1 MFGAKRARTIVDAPS
16 KKSAAALAAKR
27 KSKESKT
34 VIAPTTTL
42 AEVGLGMAK
51 TIANDK
57 AVKIDNLNF
66 TKYVTGVVAY
76 GYVLQVNDTSAVVS
90 LPGGVTGTVA
100 LHEVSDVIFAL
111 SHTPGKQVMTFNIIF
126 YMYIINALIFAP
138 CLLYKHAFYTYSCPL
153 SAMW

>member
-1 MFGAKRARTIVDAPS
+1 MQDVLFGAKRARTIVNAPS
-16 KKSAAALAAKR
+16 KKSAAAAAAAKK

-42 AEVGLGMAK
+42 AAVGLGMAK
-51 TIANDK
+51 SIANDK
-57 AVKIDNLNF
+57 VVKIENLNF

-76 GYVLQVNDTSAVVS
+76 GYVLQVNDASAVVS

-111 SHTPGKQVMTFNIIF
+111 SHTPGKQVSDDDECM
-126 YMYIINALIFAP
+126 
-138 CLLYKHAFYTYSCPL
+138 HACMHT
-153 SAMW
+153 